1 MAIQYVGGNTGQWAG
16 ATSGN
21 TTVSLTA
28 LTGGIASSAS
38 SGDFVVAAYATGSV
52 AYRTLSITDGT
63 NAYTLVAS
71 ELYVNRTTDTNLR
84 VAYKRLTGADA
95 SVTFGPTGN
104 AADAGAA
111 AVHVWRGVDP
121 TNPLDVAA
129 VTAVASIPFSGRPNP
144 AAITPTTTGAVI
156 IAVGGAAAGTGA
168 VFTSSDLSN
177 FRTAT
182 SADTYDAMIGIGSY
196 AWSSGAFDPAQFGG
210 GTTGTGDSW
219 AAVTLALRPEPMQY
233 TMPSA
238 SGSFQATG
246 SDAGLLS
253 TRKADAS
260 HGAFALT
267 GSAAGGDTEYRQYQ
281 FYPGNAFAD
290 FAINGA
296 AIHDVADANKTLS
309 VDAGTYAATGGNV
322 TLKVTF
328 VLPATGGSV
337 AEQGGEATLKRT
349 RKITAEAGAYTFAG
363 QDAGLRRT
371 FKLIA
376 DAGSVAATGTSA
388 NLISTRIARADAGA
402 YLLTGKE
409 ASTLCGRVVQSDSGA
424 LNFTGFDAE
433 FRNVRSVD
441 AEPGSFTSAGGDA
454 ALAIG
459 KVFWVDAGEFS
470 STGGDAELRRDYKI
484 APETGEYLVNAS
496 DAELFTGVF
505 AVVQDRTFNVK
516 SDRRLFLSLMQDTTM
531 EVPANS
537 RDIVSDPQTRDLHV
551 PHEPR
556 VFIVPKDSR
565 KFAASSGER
574 DFQ

>member
-1 MAIQYVGGNTGQWAG
+1 MALQYVGGATATTVG

-21 TTVSLTA
+21 STISLTS
-28 LTGGIASSAS
+28 LTGGISSSAAA
-38 SGDFVVAAYATGSV
+38 GDIVIAAYAGGAGGAVTFE
-52 AYRTLSITDGT
+52 ITDGT
-63 NAYTLVAS
+63 NAYTLIAPQQYS
-71 ELYVNRTTDTNLR
+71 NGSTYDTNLR
-84 VAYKRLTGADA
+84 VAYKIMGSAPDT
-95 SVTFGPTGN
+95 SVTFGPTKWEN
-104 AADAGAA
+104 DAGAM
-111 AVHVWRGVDP
+111 AVHVWRGVD
-121 TNPLDVAA
+121 TTAPLDVTPTSATG
-129 VTAVASIPFSGRPNP
+129 TASSRPDAP
-144 AAITPTTTGAVI
+144 AITPTTPGAIV
-156 IAVGGAAAGTGA
+156 IAVGGGAAATGA

-182 SADTYDAMIGIGSY
+182 SADTHDAMIGIGSY
-196 AWSSGAFDPAQFGG
+196 AWSSGAFDPAKFGG
-210 GTTGTGDSW
+210 GTTGMGDSW
-219 AAVTLALRPEPMQY
+219 AAVTLALRPEPMRY
-233 TMPSA
+233 TMPSD

-246 SDAGLLS
+246 SAAGSVQGIRLL
-253 TRKADAS
+253 KADA
-260 HGAFALT
+260 GAFY
-267 GSAAGGDTEYRQYQ
+267 SAGGDTEYRQYQ

-309 VDAGTYAATGGNV
+309 VDSGTYAATGGAV

-328 VLPATGGSV
+328 VLPATGGSFT
-337 AEQGGEATLKRT
+337 AQGSEATLKRAS
-349 RKITAEAGAYTFAG
+349 KITAEAGAYTFAG
-363 QDAGLRRT
+363 KDAGLRRT

-424 LNFTGFDAE
+424 LNFTGFDIE
-433 FRNVRSVD
+433 FRKGRSVD

-470 STGGDAELRRDYKI
+470 SAGGGAELLRNCKI
-484 APETGEYLVNAS
+484 TSETVEYLVS
-496 DAELFTGVF
+496 TGDAELFTGVF
-505 AVVQDRTFNVK
+505 AVVLDRTFNVK
-516 SDRRLFLSLMQDTTM
+516 SDRRLFLSLAQDTTM

-537 RDIVSDPQTRDLHV
+537 REIVADPQTRDLHV